1 MGSKPIIS
9 LGLAMLF
16 AVQLWAIGCSQR
28 DSQEEESGPQ
38 KVVVKIQRPAEVPES
53 VKSQEATNLSDS
65 KETQEVDK
73 EALKPVIEQNE
84 SAAQTVQ
91 EGQSNN
97 NEGWYRVTD
106 KDTLIVVAG
115 SSRVYSDPYKWLSL
129 LRLNLQTLEPLGLS
143 PGVETRELSP
153 GLRLRYLT
161 PTEVEQ
167 RRKELQGRKWVVNIL
182 SDKRMEKISGL
193 AIKLIKNGIP
203 VYITKAE
210 VKGEQWFRLRTGFF
224 ATLEEAKEMK
234 DRVEKIIG
242 VKGLWVA
249 KISDE
254 EFDRYAGY

>member
-9 LGLAMLF
+9 LGLVMLL

-28 DSQEEESGPQ
+28 DSQEEESGPP
-38 KVVVKIQRPAEVPES
+38 KVVVKIQRPPEAPES
-53 VKSQEATNLSDS
+53 VKSQAAANLSDT
-65 KETQEVDK
+65 KETQEADK
-73 EALKPVIEQNE
+73 EVSQPTIEQTE
-84 SAAQTVQ
+84 SAAQTAQ
-91 EGQSNN
+91 EGESNN
-97 NEGWYRVTD
+97 HEGWYRVTD

-115 SSRVYSDPYKWLSL
+115 SSRIYSDPYKWLSL
-129 LRLNLQTLEPLGLS
+129 LRLNLQTLESLGLT

-161 PTEVEQ
+161 PREVEK

-254 EFDRYAGY
+254 EFNRYAGY